1 MRPLVQK
8 CLAQNFR
15 LTARLRFQG
24 LAGVVLTLQHDP
36 RLRLNPAV

>member
-8 CLAQNFR
+8 CLVQNFR
-15 LTARLRFQG
+15 LIARLLFQG
-24 LAGVVLTLQHDP
+24 LAGVVLTLQRAP